1 MLSRLH
7 KDKAERVNLAGW
19 AWHDANDLSTSP
31 WFGSK
36 GAQVV
41 LGYRC
46 FLLLAFLFVIIW
58 EFTKGGSTA
67 GWGTYF
73 TNWTFVGMAVH
84 AVVGILQSVRGIRRG
99 ARRSSA
105 VGWKWLPYD
114 WFDKLHSG
122 IGSSV
127 ISISL
132 HVAIF
137 YWAALN
143 PGSVCASCREC
154 LSHRALESRTN
165 CMRS

>member
-1 MLSRLH
+1 MARCQRLEHLALVRQQRSTGGAGLSMLSSPGILVCHHLGVHKRGLNGRLG
-7 KDKAERVNLAGW
+7 D
-19 AWHDANDLSTSP
+19 
-31 WFGSK
+31 
-36 GAQVV
+36 
-41 LGYRC
+41 
-46 FLLLAFLFVIIW
+46 
-58 EFTKGGSTA
+58 
-67 GWGTYF
+67 F

-84 AVVGILQSVRGIRRG
+84 AVVGIMQSVRGIRRG

-122 IGSSV
+122 IGSSI

-154 LSHRALESRTN
+154 LSHRASESRTN